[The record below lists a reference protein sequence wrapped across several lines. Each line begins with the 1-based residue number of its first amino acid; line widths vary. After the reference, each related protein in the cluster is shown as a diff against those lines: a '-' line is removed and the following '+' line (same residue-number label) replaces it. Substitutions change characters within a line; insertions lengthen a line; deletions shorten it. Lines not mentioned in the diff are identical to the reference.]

1 MHDKAVN
8 HKLDILIKI
17 SIHWPYQWATSKLG
31 QNGGVFSVALFVGRA
46 LFHLF
51 LVFYS
56 SVSPFSLLGTKL
68 VMRINRGGC
77 CIWTRNLSR

>member
-1 MHDKAVN
+1 MNDKAVN
-8 HKLDILIKI
+8 HTLDILIKI
-17 SIHWPYQWATSKLG
+17 SIHWPYRWATSKLG
-31 QNGGVFSVALFVGRA
+31 QNGGVFSVVLFVGRA

-68 VMRINRGGC
+68 VMPINRGGC
-77 CIWTRNLSR
+77 IWKPRNLSR